1 MRVAPC
7 ILMASS
13 DTESRRAI
21 AESLRGTQFLPV
33 FAGSIGEGAELL
45 RRLPVCLILCEE
57 NLPDGGYQ
65 ELLRETEDCG
75 AAVPLVVLSRAGEWD
90 EYLRAIRL
98 GAMDMITPPYHRSI
112 LLALFRRVF
121 QQSPEWKV
129 SVHAEPVWR
138 NHLFK
143 DVL

>member
-1 MRVAPC
+1 MRIAPC

-13 DTESRRAI
+13 DAESRRAI

-33 FAGSIGEGAELL
+33 FAGNIGEGAELL

-112 LLALFRRVF
+112 IQALLRRVF
-121 QQSPEWKV
+121 QESAEWKV
-129 SVHAEPVWR
+129 SVHAEAEWR
-138 NHLFK
+138 THLNK